1 MGYRCPRTKL
11 FCLHKEEALL
21 FTFTINILQLQ
32 TNCKIAEL
40 IWRRV
45 YYIIQSYS
53 NDTNIYNKRKEP
65 GRLTQ
70 VRRAQCV
77 QRPVL
82 RLTPGL
88 IKPREEGTHVD
99 HRNMSSED

>member
-40 IWRRV
+40 IWRRL